1 MKKHLSLFRA
11 SLLAVLVT
19 TSACVTL
26 ILEDDRPCPC
36 DEGWTCCEEAQVCV
50 PKGMMGTKCLV
61 VKPPPEEPPGFCQE
75 PDCQVDQLVSFEQGE
90 GPLYADYFSFFR
102 SEEAFLWGSTVVH
115 QEPRI
120 CMRPYCQWSIPLYKW
135 TVPHVEEEPSWLEP
149 VGLRGM
155 QSLVLIPGTK
165 ADAPGTLRLRWCDPG
180 TNGCGKAPDAL
191 VFQTSGGFPHV
202 LLVGDDVLVASAGT
216 IGNAPAGSILRQ
228 VPGRNELE
236 VLVAGGEA
244 APHRY
249 LKDEEVKVG
258 EHLAR
263 ASTSMG
269 VSNGML
275 FWRAGQRI
283 WSCPLTGCPTTGPVE
298 QAYNRDGIDTLLVHG
313 DFLYWT
319 SRGQAP
325 GLEAELFS
333 VFRRR
338 WNDVATPIEL
348 LLSEA
353 RIGNEVSTRIAVD
366 EHGLYFLKETFTPN
380 EQGEQIW
387 TGAELRACPEM
398 KCDTEERVLLRGGT
412 RGDALYG
419 LTSGPDGLYLH
430 NGKGIM
436 RVRPHTFGD
445 KASQ

>member
-1 MKKHLSLFRA
+1 MNKHLLLFRA
-11 SLLAVLVT
+11 SLLAVLLT
-19 TSACVTL
+19 TSACVNL

-36 DEGWTCCEEAQVCV
+36 GQGWTCCEAAQVCV
-50 PKGMMGTKCLV
+50 PEGMAGTECSALQPV
-61 VKPPPEEPPGFCQE
+61 DPDPAGFCEEPNCRVE
-75 PDCQVDQLVSFEQGE
+75 KLVSFEAGE
-90 GPLYADYFSFFR
+90 GARYADDLTFFR
-102 SEEAFLWGSTVVH
+102 NEEAFLWGSTVLH

-120 CMRPYCQWSIPLYKW
+120 CVRPYCQWSIPLYKW
-135 TVPHVEEEPSWLEP
+135 TVPYVEEEPTWLEP
-149 VGLRGM
+149 VGLRGTK
-155 QSLVLIPGTK
+155 SLVLIPGTK
-165 ADAPGTLRLRWCDPG
+165 ADAPGTLRLRWCDPQ
-180 TNGCGKAPDAL
+180 TNGCRRAPDEL

-202 LLVGDDVLVASAGT
+202 LLVGDDLLVASAGT

-249 LKDEEVKVG
+249 LKDEEVTVG

-275 FWRAGQRI
+275 FWRAGQHV
-283 WSCPLTGCPTTGPVE
+283 WSCPLTGCPASGPVA
-298 QAYNRDGIDTLLVHG
+298 QAYNRDGIDTILLHG

-319 SRGQAP
+319 TRGQTP
-325 GLEAELFS
+325 GLDAELFS
-333 VFRRR
+333 VFRHK
-338 WNDVATPIEL
+338 WTDAAAPIEL
-348 LLSEA
+348 LQSEA

-380 EQGEQIW
+380 EQGDLTW

-398 KCDTEERVLLRGGT
+398 KCGTEERVLLRGGT
-412 RGDALYG
+412 RSEALYG
-419 LTSGPDGLYLH
+419 LTAGPDGLYLY
-430 NGKGIM
+430 NGHSIM
-436 RVRPHTFGD
+436 RVRPHTFET